1 MDRLCDWT
9 GISLCLCFSFCVCVC
24 GCVGV
29 ENSHDFGPSA
39 PLEYISGG
47 LSLWLTNARHKQTR
61 KEQAV
66 SGPVLKKTGEKNL
79 NLSFGQWAVFCV
91 QDFHSSDETWMV

>member
-66 SGPVLKKTGEKNL
+66 SGPVLKKNGGKKFEFVLWTMDSVL
-79 NLSFGQWAVFCV
+79 RTRLSFF
-91 QDFHSSDETWMV
+91 